1 MNPKEILSIQQKII
15 PEMIELMNK
24 RYVILKRIYFN
35 QPIGR
40 RTLSQ
45 DLNLGERIVRKEVN
59 FLKEQGLVKINSTGM
74 IVTKEGEDIIENL
87 QPMIHDINGLTYLEE
102 KLENCL
108 NFSKVII
115 VPGNEDEDKS
125 VQKEMGKV
133 TANYVKGCITIG
145 STIALTGGTSVEQF
159 VDNFPKINKK
169 DVLVIPARG
178 GIGRRVETQ
187 ANTLAA
193 KLAFKMG
200 ANYKLLHV
208 PDSLSNEALETMA
221 NEPDI
226 KDTLKKICKS
236 DILIFGIGRADD
248 MSRRRGL
255 PDEELNKI
263 KNSGAVSEA
272 FGHYFDKDG
281 NVVFKTP
288 TIGVNFEDLKNI
300 KHIIAIAGGKNKA
313 EALIATK
320 IASKSAVL
328 VTDEGAAREII
339 KIKYS
344 GDSVL

>member
-1 MNPKEILSIQQKII
+1 M
-15 PEMIELMNK
+15 
-24 RYVILKRIYFN
+24 
-35 QPIGR
+35 
-40 RTLSQ
+40 
-45 DLNLGERIVRKEVN
+45 
-59 FLKEQGLVKINSTGM
+59 
-74 IVTKEGEDIIENL
+74 
-87 QPMIHDINGLTYLEE
+87 
-102 KLENCL
+102 
-108 NFSKVII
+108 
-115 VPGNEDEDKS
+115 
-125 VQKEMGKV
+125 
-133 TANYVKGCITIG
+133 
-145 STIALTGGTSVEQF
+145 
-159 VDNFPKINKK
+159 
-169 DVLVIPARG
+169 
-178 GIGRRVETQ
+178 
-187 ANTLAA
+187 
-193 KLAFKMG
+193 
-200 ANYKLLHV
+200 
-208 PDSLSNEALETMA
+208 
-221 NEPDI
+221 
-226 KDTLKKICKS
+226 
-236 DILIFGIGRADD
+236 IFGIGRADD